1 MLKIPWH
8 RPKILDKDFPIVKHQ
23 GIFRKQIGVFHGV
36 ALIVGMT
43 IGAGVL
49 GIPYAISQVGL
60 VVGLSYIIG
69 LGLLVIGYNLLI
81 GAIAVRTKENL
92 QMVGLT
98 RKYLGVWGEII
109 MTIVKYTSSAGAMVA
124 YIIGQGVALSTLF
137 GGSAYLWSIVFFA
150 IGTFLILNGI
160 NTIKTVDF
168 WLSLGV
174 LAVVIVIAVFSFEH
188 IELDNL
194 KYYDM
199 AKMLLPYGVILFAYH
214 GGAAVIEAHSIL
226 ANRNKTFKTTI
237 IIAGIISMVTYA
249 IFAIIVLGVTGSS
262 TTEIATIGLGQK
274 VGSGMLIFGNIFAVL
289 AMSGSFLTVGL
300 SVRDSLAWDYKIPGK
315 IAALLVCGL
324 PFVIFLLGLR
334 QFIMAVDLVGGVF
347 VSLEMLMVILIYW
360 RAKQVSDLDPGK
372 YKLHHTALLMVLLMA
387 ALIIGTVYSFIKL
400 F

>member
-1 MLKIPWH
+1 MSLFH
-8 RPKILDKDFPIVKHQ
+8 RRPKIELPLVQHQ

-49 GIPYAISQVGL
+49 GIPYAIAQVGL
-60 VVGLSYIIG
+60 TIGLAYIIG

-92 QMVGLT
+92 QIVGLS
-98 RKYLGVWGEII
+98 RKYLGVFGEVL
-109 MTIVKYTSSAGAMVA
+109 MTIVKYSSSAGAMVA

-137 GGSAYLWSIVFFA
+137 GGSAYLWGLIFFA
-150 IGTFLILNGI
+150 VGTFLIFNGI

-168 WLSLGV
+168 WISLGV
-174 LAVVIVIAVFSFEH
+174 LIVVIIIAMFSFEH
-188 IELDNL
+188 IQVENL
-194 KYYDM
+194 KYFNM
-199 AKMLLPYGVILFAYH
+199 AKLLLPYGVILFAFH

-226 ANRNKTFKTTI
+226 ANRNKAFKTTI
-237 IIAGIISMVTYA
+237 IIAGIISMITYA
-249 IFAIIVLGVTGSS
+249 IFAIVVLGVTGSN
-262 TTEIATIGLGQK
+262 TTEIATVGLGQK
-274 VGSGMLIFGNIFAVL
+274 VGPGMLIFGNIFAIL

-324 PFVIFLLGLR
+324 PLVIFLLGLR
-334 QFIMAVDLVGGVF
+334 QFITAIDLVGGVF
-347 VSLEMLMVILIYW
+347 VSLEMLVVVLIYW

-372 YKLHHTALLMVLLMA
+372 YKLHHTLLLVVLLLA
-387 ALIIGTVYSFIKL
+387 ALIVGAIYSILKL